1 MGQSATPIGYA
12 LRFGRLEVAKYLAKC
27 GANIDVADEF
37 GVTAREFAMSKGIQ
51 LSDGFSSG
59 LPKAE

>member
-1 MGQSATPIGYA
+1 M
-12 LRFGRLEVAKYLAKC
+12 AKYLAKC
-27 GANIDVADEF
+27 GARIDVADEF
-37 GVTAREFAMSKGIQ
+37 GVTARDFAMSKGIQ

>member
-1 MGQSATPIGYA
+1 M
-12 LRFGRLEVAKYLAKC
+12 AKFLVKC

-59 LPKAE
+59 VPKAQ